1 MFKVKALVRFS
12 SMTEGHRKRNEEW
25 TTTRDNAYKLQA
37 QGVVQI
43 LEGDSK
49 GENFETHAAPQSSS
63 HLDPLHSA
71 HSEAQM
77 RGVIGQPSRSTTH
90 GGVITSQPPSTPP
103 TGDGGQPST
112 NLPDSLTSG
121 SSETSSAEAS
131 GPATNQQ
138 LENTESTL
146 SALSAP
152 ADSVP
157 PKASSGRAGR
167 SGTAARKR

>member
-12 SMTEGHRKRNEEW
+12 SMTEGHRKKNEEW
-25 TTTRDNAYKLQA
+25 TTTRDSAYKLQA

-49 GENFETHAAPQSSS
+49 GENFETHAAPPSSS

-71 HSEAQM
+71 RSEAQM
-77 RGVIGQPSRSTTH
+77 RGVIGQPSLSTTH
-90 GGVITSQPPSTPP
+90 GGVITTQPHSTPQTDAGGPPSTSP
-103 TGDGGQPST
+103 
-112 NLPDSLTSG
+112 PDSATSDL
-121 SSETSSAEAS
+121 SASSSAEPS
-131 GPATNQQ
+131 GPATNRQP
-138 LENTESTL
+138 ENTEST
-146 SALSAP
+146 SSESSAP
-152 ADSVP
+152 ADSAA